1 MKVLILKGKNEAAHK
16 VSNII
21 LNQVKKKPNSVLG
34 LATGKTMIPI
44 YKTLANSSKKEK
56 IDWASITTF
65 NLDEY
70 SNSSEFHSF
79 MNKHLFSKIDIKK
92 TNINFPKNSSY
103 DQKIKKSGKIDL
115 MILGIGRNDH
125 IAFNEP
131 GSSFSSKTRKVVL
144 SKETLKANKTKHKKA
159 ITMGISTILKSR
171 QIIIIAFGKEKARA
185 IYKALKGPVSE
196 SVPATSLRKHKNTT
210 FILDRKAA
218 KLLHNKS

>member
-103 DQKIKKSGKIDL
+103 DQKIRASGGIDL
-115 MILGIGRNDH
+115 LILGIGRNDH

-131 GSSFSSKTRKVVL
+131 GSSFSSKTRVVSL
-144 SKETLKANKTKHKKA
+144 TKETQIVNKTKHKKA
-159 ITMGISTILKSR
+159 ITMGISTIIKSR
-171 QIIIIAFGKEKARA
+171 KIILIAFGNEKAEA
-185 IYKALKGPVSE
+185 IYKAVKSPVSE
-196 SVPATSLRKHKNTT
+196 TVPASALRKHKNTT
-210 FILDRKAA
+210 FIFDRKAA
-218 KLLHNKS
+218 KLIHNKS

>member
-1 MKVLILKGKNEAAHK
+1 MKIIISKNKNEASHK

-21 LNQVKKKPNSVLG
+21 LTQIKKKPNSVLG
-34 LATGKTMIPI
+34 LASGKTMIPI
-44 YKTLANSSKKEK
+44 YGAIVKASKKEK

-70 SNSSEFHSF
+70 SNSNEFHSF
-79 MNKHLFSKIDIKK
+79 MNKHLFSKINIKK
-92 TNINFPKNSSY
+92 ANINFPRNSGY
-103 DQKIKKSGKIDL
+103 DKKISSLGGIDL

-131 GSSFSSKTRKVVL
+131 RSSFSSKTRVVSL
-144 SKETLKANKTKHKKA
+144 TKETQAVNRTKHKKA
-159 ITMGISTILKSR
+159 ITMGISTILNSKR
-171 QIIIIAFGKEKARA
+171 IILIAFGNEKAQA

-210 FILDRKAA
+210 FILDRKAGR
-218 KLLHNKS
+218 LLR